1 MVLYASHPQRHYK
14 AKELQYSFYFVIE
27 NNRRPLFT
35 IQSDMKTTNT
45 HHHTF
50 LYVKAPRGGERPDR
64 PRRPE
69 KFGRPIAIRWLR
81 MKENLAIS
89 EYKIKSIYKTF
100 YMDEL

>member
-45 HHHTF
+45 HHHT
-50 LYVKAPRGGERPDR
+50 YQNK
-64 PRRPE
+64 
-69 KFGRPIAIRWLR
+69 
-81 MKENLAIS
+81 
-89 EYKIKSIYKTF
+89 
-100 YMDEL
+100 